1 MKRKKKRRNG
11 DFIQMTAVLLLVTVL
26 SVAKTVYSKDA
37 DTYGLNDCRIKEQ
50 EQECL
55 LQIRTVLEGHCCKES
70 GVTMTKVIDRKGN
83 RQYKVVIHHKK
94 IQEMDLAEKE
104 ELKRDL
110 EKIGFWQENFYISYE
125 FLL

>member
-1 MKRKKKRRNG
+1 MKRKKKRRNQG
-11 DFIQMTAVLLLVTVL
+11 FIQMTAVLLFVAVL
-26 SVAKTVYSKDA
+26 SVTKTVYSKGA
-37 DTYGLNDCRIKEQ
+37 DTYGLNDHLLKEQ

-55 LQIRTVLEGHCCKES
+55 MQIRTVLQEYHCEES

-94 IQEMDLAEKE
+94 IKEMDSAKKE
-104 ELKRDL
+104 ELKKDL
-110 EKIGFWQENFYISYE
+110 EKIGFWQENFSISYE

>member
-1 MKRKKKRRNG
+1 MKRKKKRRNR
-11 DFIQMTAVLLLVTVL
+11 DFILMTAVLLFVTAL
-26 SVAKTVYSKDA
+26 SVTKTVYSKDG
-37 DTYGLNDCRIKEQ
+37 DIYGLNDCHIKEQ

-55 LQIRTVLEGHCCKES
+55 LQIRTVLGEYHCKES

-83 RQYKVVIHHKK
+83 RRYKVVIHHKK
-94 IQEMDLAEKE
+94 IKEMDLAEKE

-110 EKIGFWQENFYISYE
+110 EKIGFWQENFYIYYE